1 MKFEFE
7 LNDKIADEIVRQT
20 LTRAL
25 TYAINEMQLPDAHE
39 EDRAYYRSLSEA
51 LDIVLD
57 YYGEGE

>member
-1 MKFEFE
+1 MKYEFE

-20 LTRAL
+20 LTRVL
-25 TYAINEMQLPDAHE
+25 EYAVDEINGRNTHE

-57 YYGEGE
+57 YFGEGE

>member
-20 LTRAL
+20 LTRAQE
-25 TYAINEMQLPDAHE
+25 YAIDEMNGRSTHE

-57 YYGEGE
+57 YLGEGG

>member
-7 LNDKIADEIVRQT
+7 LNDKIADEIIRQT
-20 LTRAL
+20 LTRWMETA
-25 TYAINEMQLPDAHE
+25 TEEMVRSSHE

-57 YYGEGE
+57 YLGEGE